1 MSGAT
6 LPADART
13 PWPPVPGQGP
23 ARDARRLLQSF
34 IDAWQPG
41 LLLAPPSPNRQKP
54 GMEGLGKILRE
65 RARTLGLSDSEIA
78 RRLGLSQARYH
89 NYVSDTAEPD
99 LGTLVRICR
108 ALGTSPDEVLLFAGA
123 IKPRT
128 DSEIARERVASAAT
142 ALEGEALAYTA
153 DLVEAMLAVQR
164 GRVRKPK
171 QSQARNATDPGSEPD
186 PPAGDAGTQR
196 RASKFGR

>member
-1 MSGAT
+1 M
-6 LPADART
+6 D
-13 PWPPVPGQGP
+13 
-23 ARDARRLLQSF
+23 
-34 IDAWQPG
+34 
-41 LLLAPPSPNRQKP
+41 
-54 GMEGLGKILRE
+54 GLGKILRE

-108 ALGTSPDEVLLFAGA
+108 ALGTSPDEVLPFAGA

-128 DSEIARERVASAAT
+128 NSEIARQRVASAAA

-153 DLVEAMLAVQR
+153 DLDEAMLTVQR
-164 GRVRKPK
+164 GRVKG
-171 QSQARNATDPGSEPD
+171 AR
-186 PPAGDAGTQR
+186 R
-196 RASKFGR
+196 RASAMPRVAPAVPIETPRPPTKERSSGRTQQVKKTSGPG

>member
-1 MSGAT
+1 M
-6 LPADART
+6 
-13 PWPPVPGQGP
+13 
-23 ARDARRLLQSF
+23 
-34 IDAWQPG
+34 
-41 LLLAPPSPNRQKP
+41 LAPPSPNRQKS

-108 ALGTSPDEVLLFAGA
+108 ALGTSPDEVLLVAGEVA
-123 IKPRT
+123 PRT
-128 DSEIARERVASAAT
+128 ESQIARERVASAAA

-153 DLVEAMLAVQR
+153 DLVEAMLMVQR
-164 GRVRKPK
+164 RRVQGTRLRHP
-171 QSQARNATDPGSEPD
+171 AAPRIVSEPLGD
-186 PPAGDAGTQR
+186 HPPTARKG
-196 RASKFGR
+196 KK

>member
-1 MSGAT
+1 MRA
-6 LPADART
+6 
-13 PWPPVPGQGP
+13 
-23 ARDARRLLQSF
+23 
-34 IDAWQPG
+34 
-41 LLLAPPSPNRQKP
+41 
-54 GMEGLGKILRE
+54 